1 MDEQELKN
9 KRAELIARIP
19 YLPKMPDP
27 NYQKVEDQMN
37 TLVWEELDDPMTE
50 APGVSTKT
58 ASGVYGIFATHAG
71 NDVGYEQLKMHEM
84 GHCVLQHFKDDF
96 YKNEQAARQIRSKWS
111 KFKEHIEMEGNDEDD
126 ISADFIHMLRNVT
139 QDLEI
144 NGKWWP
150 DNQFEEVRERIS
162 DAALT
167 RFINYANETQVES
180 IGKWMDENP
189 DDIHKFSRGL
199 HPSDFGFPCGLTWM
213 GYLHL
218 ILTQPNEFMENLN
231 NQVDEMQRQQAAQ
244 QQQGDGQQGQDGQ
257 SQSGGNQ
264 QSSSSQGNNSQKQ
277 QNNDGELQQDQTSIF
292 NHKPQEGGNQQGQ
305 DGQNGNSQSG
315 QDGNGKDQKDEGES
329 NKGGK
334 SKVKDDSKGKPE
346 QGNGNSG
353 NGNKMKASIVKANAM
368 NGDKGNEI
376 AQAIAQAREDRGEG
390 PNGQTAAMSGSS
402 AEDDADDWSVPG
414 DGTSSSLVDATPTM
428 RLDRKVVKF
437 IEKHCI
443 GKVVQRDRQD
453 PLYNYNRGKTSGGV
467 MRTRI
472 TTVEEYR
479 PGNLIAVVDV
489 SGSVNIELVKA
500 FLSEILKYKSKFG
513 TKSRIILWDTALVDD
528 LQLKKSELDKICCG
542 GGTSIAR
549 GIAYA
554 KQKYLK
560 SEQDKLCIISDF
572 EDWLSDWLKELSDVK
587 GDAFGICWGKMDGKE
602 HMKTFARNRKEQAAA
617 QKFDVINV
625 Q

>member
-19 YLPKMPDP
+19 YLPKLSDP

-37 TLVWEELDDPMTE
+37 TLVWEEIDDPMTE

-58 ASGVYGIFATHAG
+58 VSGVYGIFATHAG

-150 DNQFEEVRERIS
+150 NQFEEVRERIS

-244 QQQGDGQQGQDGQ
+244 QQQQGDGQGQSGQ

-264 QSSSSQGNNSQKQ
+264 QSGSSQGNNSQEQ
-277 QNNDGELQQDQTSIF
+277 QNNDGGLQQDQTSIF
-292 NHKPQEGGNQQGQ
+292 NHKPQEGENQQGQ
-305 DGQNGNSQSG
+305 DGQNGNSNQSG
-315 QDGNGKDQKDEGES
+315 QGGNGKDQKDEGES
-329 NKGGK
+329 SKGGK

-346 QGNGNSG
+346 QGSG

-390 PNGQTAAMSGSS
+390 PKGQTAAMSGSS

-428 RLDRKVVKF
+428 ILDRKVVKF

-479 PGNLIAVVDV
+479 PGNLIAIVDV

-500 FLSEILKYKSKFG
+500 FLNEMLKYKSKFG
-513 TKSRIILWDTALVDD
+513 TKSRIILWDTELVDD

-602 HMKTFARNRKEQAAA
+602 HMKSFASNRKEQAAA